1 VANLGELE
9 RAVMN
14 ALWGVD
20 APISANEVRDKLAAG
35 RNDDKAPAITTVLTV
50 LSRLEHKGFVERDR
64 DARPHLYSAALS
76 RESHVA
82 DLMHEVLESSSDR
95 NAALAHFVGSVDET
109 EAETLRRL
117 LAARTP

>member
-1 VANLGELE
+1 MANLGELE

-14 ALWGVD
+14 ALWSADV
-20 APISANEVRDKLAAG
+20 PTSANELRDKLAAG
-35 RNDDKAPAITTVLTV
+35 RTDGKTPALTTVLTV
-50 LSRLEHKGFVERDR
+50 LSRLEHKGFVGRDR
-64 DARPHLYSAALS
+64 DARPHLYTAALS

-95 NAALAHFVGSVDET
+95 NAALAHFVGSVDES

-117 LAARTP
+117 LAARVS